1 MAEAATMEVRA
12 RLSAE
17 TAQFTKGMENAR
29 RSADE
34 LTQASNRL
42 RGAVVGVGVV
52 AGTATA
58 AMIGFGIKA
67 FNAAARVDELN
78 IALNAVGKSTGFGY
92 KKLNETA
99 LAIKGMGIEMEI
111 AQKATLKYAQN
122 NLDLSKASEVAR
134 VAQDLAVIGAMNSSD
149 AFDRLTHAIITGR
162 SEVLKSVG
170 IQKSA
175 GAAYSEYAAT
185 IGKSAK
191 DLSATEKQAAVL
203 NLVLQEGARVA
214 GTYEAAMTTPGK
226 VLRSFARL
234 HNNLAV
240 AVGGVLVNGFG
251 PLIFETYELYKQ
263 FVKAVEGTG
272 AFKQILEA
280 LELVLVKL
288 TTPITAFIKGLGSMI
303 DKMNKAKIN
312 TEGLAE
318 AIEFLL
324 PVFAALGAAAA
335 VTAGKQIFG
344 MVPILGSVLQ
354 KLSPLPVAMLAMAL
368 TSTQVR
374 NAVVKLMDALRPLLP
389 PLLQLGKI
397 MAGVAAIGVSILAKA
412 ISGLATLINGTISF
426 IQKYSTVFKALG
438 TVIGAL
444 ALGYAA
450 YRTAIILTTAATT
463 IWATVTT
470 GATIVTNAFRAAM
483 TLLNLTIALNPI
495 PLLIGALV
503 ALVVAFAAAWKN
515 SESFRSVM
523 TNVFN
528 TVAKVVGKVIGGTL
542 RLFGYLLIAFGKLMD
557 TSNSFGKVVAAV
569 LQFVW
574 SAYLTVF
581 IGIAKLIK
589 FVIDA
594 FIALMENQG
603 ILGQIIETVI
613 NFIIKAYLTYVKF
626 VITVVKTVMEAFV
639 SLMENHAVLRNIVE
653 EVFNAVIRI
662 IALAVTTIVTSFANI
677 LKGVATVIYVFDK
690 MWMAI
695 KAVTGAIVRAI
706 GAMATGIGNVIKSA
720 FAFIVEKFLG
730 ALVGKVKDF
739 VDFLAG
745 AAKKIPIVG
754 SAIAGFFSGMSSEL
768 TKAEASLK
776 SFGATANN
784 IGAEEAKSA
793 KTSIDVISGISDTLI
808 GNAKSWGN
816 YSGGAAG
823 ALSTIANKMLDFN
836 QKVVN
841 VAKEDN
847 GAKIIEGLVKGAKSA
862 LPTLDKL
869 LKGIDEKLEVNFGK
883 AVVDTLV
890 KGAKLASEGLGKM
903 ITEME
908 KLKEVKVGDFVVDN
922 LGAKAIQ
929 AGEFLVG
936 LATSIESFTSSGFVE
951 NVGDAFDGLM
961 DKLKEGLGFG
971 DILAKEKKKFEEA
984 GANDNILKDVA
995 EDIEGQADYMKRIR
1009 EAMKNGIKG
1018 IKDVITDLMDAAKDF
1033 ADSLKDVIVNF
1044 AGLKG
1049 VELPDGFI
1057 PKAKSLIENM
1067 RMRLDKSQQ
1076 FATQIGQLQAMNL
1089 NAESLKA
1096 IIEEGPIK
1104 GAQLA
1109 ASILGGGAEAIAEI
1123 NKLQQAI
1130 SFTGAAVGQYGADVA
1145 YKDLITG
1152 AQTKLS
1158 QIESASMKYGQA
1170 GSNVYVSQGAVQ
1182 ITVDTKGAADATEMG
1197 DMVVAKIEEI
1207 FATLG
1212 KELAAK

>member
-58 AMIGFGIKA
+58 AIIGFGIKA

-78 IALNAVGKSTGFGY
+78 IALNAVGKSTGYGY
-92 KKLNETA
+92 QKLNETA
-99 LAIKGMGIEMEI
+99 LAIKSMGIEMEI

-122 NLDLSKASEVAR
+122 NLELAKASEVAR

-175 GAAYSEYAAT
+175 GAAYAEYGAS
-185 IGKSAK
+185 IGKAAK
-191 DLSATEKQAAVL
+191 DLTATEKQTAVL
-203 NLVLQEGARVA
+203 NLVLKEGARVA

-234 HNNLAV
+234 HNDLAV
-240 AVGGVLVNGFG
+240 SIGSVLVSGFG

-263 FVKAVEGTG
+263 FTKAVAGTG
-272 AFKQILEA
+272 AFKDILEA
-280 LELVLVKL
+280 LEMVLVKL
-288 TTPITAFIKGLGSMI
+288 ATPITAFIKGLGSMI
-303 DKMNKAKIN
+303 EKMNKAEISTK
-312 TEGLAE
+312 GLAE

-324 PVFAALGAAAA
+324 PVFAALGSAAA
-335 VTAGKQIFG
+335 VVAGKQIFAL
-344 MVPILGSVLQ
+344 VPILGSVMS
-354 KLSPLPVAMLAMAL
+354 KLRPLPIALLAMTL

-374 NAVVKLMDALRPLLP
+374 NAMVKLLDALRPVIN
-389 PLLQLGKI
+389 PLMQLGKI
-397 MAGVAAIGVSILAKA
+397 MAGVAAIGVSILAKG
-412 ISGLATLINGTISF
+412 IEGLASLVRGTISL
-426 IQKYSTVFKALG
+426 IQKYAGVFKVLG

-450 YRTAIILTTAATT
+450 YRLTIIATTVATQIWAKATVAATT
-463 IWATVTT
+463 ITT
-470 GATIVTNAFRAAM
+470 AFQKAQLLLNATIAF
-483 TLLNLTIALNPI
+483 NPI
-495 PLLIGALV
+495 PLLIGAMV

-515 SESFRSVM
+515 SETFREVM

-528 TVAKVVGKVIGGTL
+528 TVGNVVGKVLG
-542 RLFGYLLIAFGKLMD
+542 FFFKAFGNLLVA
-557 TSNSFGKVVAAV
+557 FGNLIDANKTFGEVVASV
-569 LQFVW
+569 IQFVYE
-574 SAYLTVF
+574 AYLTWY
-581 IGIAKLIK
+581 K
-589 FVIDA
+589 FVIGAVKSVLDA
-594 FIALMENQG
+594 FLLLFANQTLFAQVVATVLNFVVSAFAKTIAFIIGVVKSWVDTFISLMESNET
-603 ILGQIIETVI
+603 LRKIIETVFNTI
-613 NFIIKAYLTYVKF
+613 IAIIGHAVTSIVVVLANIIKA
-626 VITVVKTVMEAFV
+626 
-639 SLMENHAVLRNIVE
+639 
-653 EVFNAVIRI
+653 
-662 IALAVTTIVTSFANI
+662 IATIVYYFA
-677 LKGVATVIYVFDK
+677 
-690 MWMAI
+690 
-695 KAVTGAIVRAI
+695 
-706 GAMATGIGNVIKSA
+706 
-720 FAFIVEKFLG
+720 KF
-730 ALVGKVKDF
+730 KDF
-739 VDFLAG
+739 VGEVWGKIVLAIDKAKDFIGKILGTLGSIMSGVISFMREKFASFINWLADK
-745 AAKKIPIVG
+745 ADKIPKVLG
-754 SAIAGFFSGMSSEL
+754 GDAIRDALKGIAKAVAGVDKSQQDF
-768 TKAEASLK
+768 KPSLGEDISK
-776 SFGATANN
+776 TVATA
-784 IGAEEAKSA
+784 
-793 KTSIDVISGISDTLI
+793 ISGIGKLD
-808 GNAKSWGN
+808 AKIIEASESWGN
-816 YSGGAAG
+816 YKYGAAG
-823 ALSTIANKMLDFN
+823 ALSGVANLMLKFASKVTAFSTKDNGQKLVEGFVGDSKKVSNTLAIAIKGLKTLEAMKFGD
-836 QKVVN
+836 KVV
-841 VAKEDN
+841 
-847 GAKIIEGLVKGAKSA
+847 EGLVKTA
-862 LPTLDKL
+862 
-869 LKGIDEKLEVNFGK
+869 EK
-883 AVVDTLV
+883 
-890 KGAKLASEGLGKM
+890 ASDGLGKVLSGL
-903 ITEME
+903 E
-908 KLKEVKVGDFVVDN
+908 KVKKLDIGKFVVEKTSQ
-922 LGAKAIQ
+922 AAID
-929 AGEFLVG
+929 AGNFMIG
-936 LATSIESFTSSGFVE
+936 LATSIESFTNQEFVK
-951 NVGDAFDGLM
+951 NVGDAFEGLM
-961 DKLKEGLGFG
+961 DSLKEGLGFG
-971 DILAKEKKKFEEA
+971 DVLAKEKKAFEES
-984 GANDNILKDVA
+984 GANDTILKDVA
-995 EDIEGQADYMKRIR
+995 EDLEGQADYMKRIR
-1009 EAMKNGIKG
+1009 EAMADGIKG
-1018 IKDVITDLMDAAKDF
+1018 IKNVIQDLADAAKDF

-1076 FATQIGQLQAMNL
+1076 FANQIGLLQGMNL

-1109 ASILGGGAEAIAEI
+1109 ASILGGGSEAIAEI

-1158 QIESASMKYGQA
+1158 QIESASMKYGTS

>member
-1 MAEAATMEVRA
+1 MAEATTMEVRA

-17 TAQFTKGMENAR
+17 TAQFTKGMEQAR

-34 LTQASNRL
+34 LTQSSNRL
-42 RGAVVGVGVV
+42 KSAIVGVGVV

-92 KKLNETA
+92 QKLNETA
-99 LAIKGMGIEMEI
+99 LAIKSMGIEMEI

-122 NLDLSKASEVAR
+122 NLDLAKASEVAR

-175 GAAYSEYAAT
+175 GAAYAEYGAS
-185 IGKSAK
+185 IGKAAK
-191 DLSATEKQAAVL
+191 DLTATEKQAAVL
-203 NLVLQEGARVA
+203 NLVLTEGARVA

-263 FVKAVEGTG
+263 FIKAVEGTG
-272 AFKQILEA
+272 AFKSILEA

-303 DKMNKAKIN
+303 DRMNKAKIS

-324 PVFAALGAAAA
+324 PVFAALGSAAA
-335 VTAGKQIFG
+335 VVAGKQIFG

-374 NAVVKLMDALRPLLP
+374 NAVVKLLDALRPLLN
-389 PLLQLGKI
+389 PLMQLGKI

-426 IQKYSTVFKALG
+426 IQKYATVFKVLG

-450 YRTAIILTTAATT
+450 YRLTIIATKVATDLWSNATKIATKVTTAFTT
-463 IWATVTT
+463 AQ
-470 GATIVTNAFRAAM
+470 RM
-483 TLLNLTIALNPI
+483 LNSTIAWNPI
-495 PLLIGALV
+495 PLLIGAMV

-515 SESFRSVM
+515 SETFREVM

-528 TVAKVVGKVIGGTL
+528 TIAKVVGKVIGGTL
-542 RLFGYLLIAFGKLMD
+542 RLFGYLLVAFGNLMD
-557 TSNSFGKVVAAV
+557 TNNAFGKVVATV
-569 LQFVW
+569 IQFVYQ
-574 SAYLTVF
+574 AYLTWYKFV
-581 IGIAKLIK
+581 IGAVKT
-589 FVIDA
+589 VIDA
-594 FIALMENQG
+594 FISLFENQTLFAQVVATVLNFVVSAFAKTTAF
-603 ILGQIIETVI
+603 ILGAIKSVIDGFINWIESNETLRKIIETVFNVVI
-613 NFIIKAYLTYVKF
+613 AVVGHAVTSIVVILANIIKAVATIIYYFTKF
-626 VITVVKTVMEAFV
+626 KNFVADVWGKIVLAIDKAKDFIGKILGTLGNIMSGVISFMREKFASFI
-639 SLMENHAVLRNIVE
+639 SWLADKADKIPAVL
-653 EVFNAVIRI
+653 
-662 IALAVTTIVTSFANI
+662 
-677 LKGVATVIYVFDK
+677 G
-690 MWMAI
+690 
-695 KAVTGAIVRAI
+695 
-706 GAMATGIGNVIKSA
+706 GNVIRDALNGIAKAVAGVDKSQ
-720 FAFIVEKFLG
+720 
-730 ALVGKVKDF
+730 KDF
-739 VDFLAG
+739 KPSLGEDISETVGTAISG
-745 AAKKIPIVG
+745 VAKLNSKII
-754 SAIAGFFSGMSSEL
+754 
-768 TKAEASLK
+768 EAS
-776 SFGATANN
+776 
-784 IGAEEAKSA
+784 E
-793 KTSIDVISGISDTLI
+793 
-808 GNAKSWGN
+808 SWGN
-816 YSGGAAG
+816 YKSGAAG
-823 ALSTIANKMLDFN
+823 ALSGVANLMLKFASKVNTFSTKDNGQKIVEGFIGNSKKVSNTLAIAIQGLKTLERMKFGD
-836 QKVVN
+836 KVV
-841 VAKEDN
+841 
-847 GAKIIEGLVKGAKSA
+847 EGFVKTA
-862 LPTLDKL
+862 
-869 LKGIDEKLEVNFGK
+869 EK
-883 AVVDTLV
+883 
-890 KGAKLASEGLGKM
+890 ASDGLGKVLSGLEKIKKLDVGKFIVDKTSQAAIDAGNFM
-903 ITEME
+903 I
-908 KLKEVKVGDFVVDN
+908 
-922 LGAKAIQ
+922 
-929 AGEFLVG
+929 G
-936 LATSIESFTSSGFVE
+936 LATSIESFTNQEFVK
-951 NVGDAFDGLM
+951 NVGDAFEGLM
-961 DKLKEGLGFG
+961 DSLKEGLGFG
-971 DILAKEKKKFEEA
+971 DVLAKEKKAFEES
-984 GANDNILKDVA
+984 GANDTILKDVA
-995 EDIEGQADYMKRIR
+995 EDLEGQSDYMKRIR
-1009 EAMKNGIKG
+1009 EAMANGIKG
-1018 IKDVITDLMDAAKDF
+1018 IKNVIQDLADAAKDF

-1076 FATQIGQLQAMNL
+1076 FANQIGLLQGMNL
-1089 NAESLKA
+1089 NAESLRA

-1152 AQTKLS
+1152 AQTQLS
-1158 QIESASMKYGQA
+1158 QIESASMKYGTS

-1182 ITVDTKGAADATEMG
+1182 ITVDTKGAANAEEMG
-1197 DMVVAKIEEI
+1197 DMVVSKIEEI
-1207 FATLG
+1207 FGILG

>member
-17 TAQFTKGMENAR
+17 TAQFTKGMEQAR

-34 LTQASNRL
+34 LTQSSNRL
-42 RGAVVGVGVV
+42 KSAVVGIGVV

-58 AMIGFGIKA
+58 AMIGFGVKA

-92 KKLNETA
+92 QKLNETA
-99 LAIKGMGIEMEI
+99 LAIKSMGIEMEI

-122 NLDLSKASEVAR
+122 NLDLAKASEVAR

-175 GAAYSEYAAT
+175 GAAYAEYGAS
-185 IGKSAK
+185 IGKAAK
-191 DLSATEKQAAVL
+191 DLTATEKQAAVL
-203 NLVLQEGARVA
+203 NLVLLEGARVA

-234 HNNLAV
+234 HNDLAV
-240 AVGGVLVNGFG
+240 SMGGVLVSGFG

-263 FVKAVEGTG
+263 FVKAVGGTG
-272 AFKQILEA
+272 AFKSILEA

-303 DKMNKAKIN
+303 DRMNKAKIS

-318 AIEFLL
+318 AIEFVL
-324 PVFAALGAAAA
+324 PVFAALGSAAA
-335 VTAGKQIFG
+335 VVAGKQIFG

-374 NAVVKLMDALRPLLP
+374 NAVVKLLDALRPLLN
-389 PLLQLGKI
+389 PLMQLGKI

-412 ISGLATLINGTISF
+412 ISGLATIVNGAIGF
-426 IQKYSTVFKALG
+426 FQKYSTVFKVLG
-438 TVIGAL
+438 TVVGAL
-444 ALGYAA
+444 AIGFAA
-450 YRTAIILTTAATT
+450 YRIAIITTTAATA

-483 TLLNLTIALNPI
+483 TLLNLTIAFNPI

-603 ILGQIIETVI
+603 VLGQIIEAVI
-613 NFIIKAYLTYVKF
+613 NFVIKAYLTYVKF
-626 VITVVKTVMEAFV
+626 VITVVKTVIEAFV
-639 SLMENHAVLRNIVE
+639 NLMENHAVLRNIVE
-653 EVFNAVIRI
+653 EVFNAVMRI

-677 LKGVATVIYVFDK
+677 LKGIATIIFFFDK
-690 MWMAI
+690 LWIVI
-695 KAVTGAIVRAI
+695 KTVAGAIISAI
-706 GAMATGIGNVIKSA
+706 AAMATGIGNVIKKA
-720 FAFIVEKFLG
+720 FSFIVEKFLG

-768 TKAEASLK
+768 TKAETSLK
-776 SFGATANN
+776 TFGATAEN
-784 IGAEEAKSA
+784 IGASEAKSA
-793 KTSIDVISGISDTLI
+793 KESVDAITGISKTLI
-808 GNAKSWGN
+808 ANSKAWGN
-816 YSGGAAG
+816 YEGGAAG
-823 ALSTIANKMLDFN
+823 ALSGIANAMLDFN
-836 QKVVN
+836 QKVVQ
-841 VAKEDN
+841 VAAKDN
-847 GAKIIEGLVKGAKSA
+847 GSALIEGLVKGAKSA
-862 LPTLDKL
+862 LPVLDKL
-869 LKGIDEKLEVNFGK
+869 LEGIDDKLEVNFGK

-890 KGAKLASEGLGKM
+890 AGAKLASEGLGKM

-908 KLKEVKVGDFVVDN
+908 KLKEIKVGDFIVDN
-922 LGAKAIQ
+922 VGQKAVE
-929 AGEFLVG
+929 AGEFLLG
-936 LATSIESFTSSGFVE
+936 LATSIESFTGENFVGKM
-951 NVGDAFDGLM
+951 GDAFDGLM
-961 DKLKEGLGFG
+961 ASLKEGLGFG
-971 DILAKEKKKFEEA
+971 DVLAKEKKAFEESAA
-984 GANDNILKDVA
+984 GDLNLEEIAKDM
-995 EDIEGQADYMKRIR
+995 EGQSDYMKRIR
-1009 EAMKNGIKG
+1009 EAMANGIKG
-1018 IKDVITDLMDAAKDF
+1018 IKDVIQDLSDAAKDF

-1076 FATQIGQLQAMNL
+1076 FATQIGQLQSMNL

-1158 QIESASMKYGQA
+1158 QIESASMKYGTA

-1182 ITVDTKGAADATEMG
+1182 ITVDTKGAANAEEMG

-1207 FATLG
+1207 FGILG